1 MDDFKTHI
9 HSNGLPTEAAAFNK
23 ASLRMGSI
31 KSRILEEL
39 EEAGEPG
46 LTPDEFVFKH
56 GGLINTI
63 RRRFTDLWKDG
74 RIKHYFTLLTRKNG
88 AGNDCVAWVLGR
100 DLNMA
105 PRVVK
110 GRWIGL
116 THEEAEEVW
125 KRVEAADFRDCVHP
139 FAQAIEAALRSKNED
154 RN

>member
-39 EEAGEPG
+39 EEAGESG

-74 RIKHYFTLLTRKNG
+74 RIKHHPTLLTRKNG
-88 AGNDCVAWVLGR
+88 AGNDCVTWVLGR

-105 PRVVK
+105 PRVAK
-110 GRWIGL
+110 KRWVGL
-116 THEEAEEVW
+116 TDADMHDPKTHNFDFIHGARWAEAKLKE
-125 KRVEAADFRDCVHP
+125 
-139 FAQAIEAALRSKNED
+139 
-154 RN
+154 RNT

>member
-1 MDDFKTHI
+1 MHDFKTHI

-31 KSRILEEL
+31 KFRILEEL
-39 EEAGEPG
+39 EEAGESG

-74 RIKHYFTLLTRKNG
+74 RIKHHPTLLTRKNG
-88 AGNDCVAWVLGR
+88 AGNDCVTWVLGR

-105 PRVVK
+105 PRVAK
-110 GRWIGL
+110 ERWIGL
-116 THEEAEEVW
+116 TDEEAFQICV
-125 KRVEAADFRDCVHP
+125 DCGCLSEDWLT
-139 FAQAIEAALRSKNED
+139 FLDAIEAKLKEKNL
-154 RN
+154 

>member
-9 HSNGLPTEAAAFNK
+9 HSNGLPTEEAAFSK
-23 ASLRMGSI
+23 ASFRVGSI

-39 EEAGEPG
+39 EEVGEPG
-46 LTPDEFVFKH
+46 ITPDEFVFKH

-74 RIKHYFTLLTRKNG
+74 RIKHHPTLLTRKNG
-88 AGNDCVAWVLGR
+88 AGNDCVTWVLGR

-110 GRWIGL
+110 RGWVGL
-116 THEEAEEVW
+116 TDEEIEAEFGFIDELL
-125 KRVEAADFRDCVHP
+125 RDCCYRT
-139 FAQAIEAALRSKNED
+139 EAKLKEKN
-154 RN
+154 RG